1 MTEQLQSIWYNFI
14 LNVKGNFNPI
24 VDLLDI
30 LVVTFLI
37 YEAISLVRQTRTAQ
51 LAKGIIAVLLA
62 YAVANLLGMRT
73 LAWLI
78 NSIMSFGII
87 ALVVVFQ
94 PELRRALEQVGNT
107 NILSA
112 GFLRPRARGASL
124 REEWRKAALAVC
136 DAAERFS
143 DTRTGALMVFEKRS
157 NLSEIIKTGT
167 VLDSEVTQEML
178 GTIFYV
184 GTPLHDGAAI
194 LRDGRIAAAGCVL
207 PLSDNLEMGK
217 DMGTRHRAAL
227 GMSENSDAMVVVVSE
242 ETGAISVAV
251 GGMLKRHLAPQTL
264 DKLLHNEL
272 CPAGQADAVQPAGG
286 RCGAPRRGGE
296 KAALLELLEEET

>member
-94 PELRRALEQVGNT
+94 PELRRALEQVGRT
-107 NILSA
+107 SLFGMQLFKGKADPGDLRAKWASA
-112 GFLRPRARGASL
+112 IV
-124 REEWRKAALAVC
+124 AVC
-136 DAAERFS
+136 DSAEQLADS
-143 DTRTGALMVFEKRS
+143 RTGALV
-157 NLSEIIKTGT
+157 
-167 VLDSEVTQEML
+167 VLERR
-178 GTIFYV
+178 TIFPRSSKQAPCS
-184 GTPLHDGAAI
+184 TPI
-194 LRDGRIAAAGCVL
+194 LRRRCWARYSMKARRCTTA
-207 PLSDNLEMGK
+207 PLLCATAVS
-217 DMGTRHRAAL
+217 RPRAAFCRFQTTWR
-227 GMSENSDAMVVVVSE
+227 SARTWVRA
-242 ETGAISVAV
+242 TA
-251 GGMLKRHLAPQTL
+251 RPLA
-264 DKLLHNEL
+264 
-272 CPAGQADAVQPAGG
+272 
-286 RCGAPRRGGE
+286 
-296 KAALLELLEEET
+296 